1 MSFSEPEHDF
11 AEEVLISGEKIRS
24 ETAGEDLDRHKA
36 VELDSTG
43 TVVQTDDADE
53 FYGVVAY
60 DRVDGQEVPV
70 IQDDCE
76 VRVIAGGS
84 VDPGMELEPDG
95 SGDFVQSTGDGVAV
109 ARTGGGGGE
118 IIQAYLTN
126 VNGVS
131 L

>member
-1 MSFSEPEHDF
+1 MAFSEPEHTF

-24 ETAGEDLDRHKA
+24 ETAGEDLARHKA

-43 TVVQTDDADE
+43 TVVQTDDAAE

-60 DRVDGQEVPV
+60 DRVNGQEVPV

-76 VRVIAGGS
+76 VRVLAGGA
-84 VDPGMELEPDG
+84 VDPGMELEPDAN
-95 SGDFVQSTGDGVAV
+95 GDFVQSTGSGVAV
-109 ARTGGGGGE
+109 ARTGGADGDV
-118 IIQAYLTN
+118 IQMYIKN
-126 VNGVS
+126 VKGVS